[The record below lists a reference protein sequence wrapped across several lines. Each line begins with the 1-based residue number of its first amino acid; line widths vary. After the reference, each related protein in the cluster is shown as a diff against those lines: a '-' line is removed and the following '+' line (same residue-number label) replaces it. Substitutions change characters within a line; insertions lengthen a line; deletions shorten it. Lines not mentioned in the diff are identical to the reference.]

1 MKNNSQVIKKSLA
14 IKISLMLK
22 RRRLCMENQ
31 RIFLSRMHFNS
42 ETETDSS
49 IGVDTKTN
57 EKQEFRE
64 GEMVNF

>member
-1 MKNNSQVIKKSLA
+1 
-14 IKISLMLK
+14 
-22 RRRLCMENQ
+22 
-31 RIFLSRMHFNS
+31 MHFNS